1 LFLPDI
7 VVKNKIDIFFSRRK
21 RGFLSYLRAHWFVDG
36 EHSHSVGGDC
46 ACLLILSPLTLGGAV
61 LCIQSVSEKLRH
73 VNENGDFEKAHEI
86 LALGL
91 MALFLIIVF
100 GFWVMFTVLFYLN
113 DFRIWQKKNVILYV
127 IDQLEREEETY
138 NRSHNYLSESLRPLL
153 LKKKLRRFFC
163 CAVDRSREDTVIPL
177 GDGVLDVNPQ
187 LVETDGS
194 PATDAVEPRTLR
206 PLLVSPI
213 SCASGAPAETNG
225 DLNLSTSILM
235 GSPVPPNNER
245 MSTTSSQVPSLSTFR
260 PHYTVASARMLAST
274 PLESSPLSTIELLIT
289 GRTGSLA
296 SDEGSQSTVEVSDG
310 HSSPNLLVGE
320 VCRSSLA
327 SDEGSQNTIEVSDG
341 HSSPN
346 LLVGEHSLQGK
357 CPKKKDCGPII
368 YQRMH
373 VKAKRP
379 LRMPASSSV
388 GYTDEDRFAALRF
401 HARDFTSKMLM
412 TSATFALAALHS
424 IIQCSVKK
432 LCTEETAKLVG
443 SSSPVKLHPS
453 TICDDWQMPTQ
464 YRKCALCDQEIML
477 AQERFNPC
485 KCEAVEVHTLC
496 SINDEK
502 WLSRKCIVCG
512 EIWQKPFQPLSVY
525 VKGSVTHSPYNCSK
539 LCFICGKSS
548 VSFNARP
555 RHDAQMIRPCF
566 CE

>member
-1 LFLPDI
+1 MPVLTTSLNSSLGPAVCRVCLCGEASIPYLGNAPGEPLISPCHCKGTMGLYHRSCLEHWLSTSRTYCCEICKFRYEI
-7 VVKNKIDIFFSRRK
+7 GRRK

-163 CAVDRSREDTVIPL
+163 CALDRSSREDTVIPL

-194 PATDAVEPRTLR
+194 PANEAVEPRTLR

-213 SCASGAPAETNG
+213 SCASDAPTETNR

-245 MSTTSSQVPSLSTFR
+245 MSAASSQVPSLSTFR

-274 PLESSPLSTIELLIT
+274 PRESSPLSTIELLIT

-296 SDEGSQSTVEVSDG
+296 SDEGSQNTAEVSDD
-310 HSSPNLLVGE
+310 HPSPNLLVGE
-320 VCRSSLA
+320 AGTTHTGTSSRV
-327 SDEGSQNTIEVSDG
+327 ET
-341 HSSPN
+341 
-346 LLVGEHSLQGK
+346 
-357 CPKKKDCGPII
+357 
-368 YQRMH
+368 
-373 VKAKRP
+373 P
-379 LRMPASSSV
+379 L
-388 GYTDEDRFAALRF
+388 
-401 HARDFTSKMLM
+401 
-412 TSATFALAALHS
+412 
-424 IIQCSVKK
+424 
-432 LCTEETAKLVG
+432 
-443 SSSPVKLHPS
+443 
-453 TICDDWQMPTQ
+453 
-464 YRKCALCDQEIML
+464 
-477 AQERFNPC
+477 
-485 KCEAVEVHTLC
+485 
-496 SINDEK
+496 
-502 WLSRKCIVCG
+502 
-512 EIWQKPFQPLSVY
+512 
-525 VKGSVTHSPYNCSK
+525 
-539 LCFICGKSS
+539 
-548 VSFNARP
+548 
-555 RHDAQMIRPCF
+555 
-566 CE
+566 